1 MNKPSRAERL
11 KNKIRELGCVV
22 RMDSYMREIWVRHK
36 DLQETAFIRYIPRDR
51 ASIEEALE
59 ECLRI
64 AENFALYCRMS
75 SAPVEDERQA
85 SLDFGGES

>member
-36 DLQETAFIRYIPRDR
+36 DLQETAFVRYIPRDR
-51 ASIEEALE
+51 VSIEEALE
-59 ECLRI
+59 ECVKI
-64 AENFALYCRMS
+64 AENFALYHRMS
-75 SAPVEDERQA
+75 AAPVEDRQTF
-85 SLDFGGES
+85 LIFEGDEE